1 MEIRKNPEV
10 DLNRQRPLFIAI
22 GFVLSLSLGLLAFE
36 YRTFQEKI
44 IQLIDISIDEEI
56 EETII
61 ATQPETPPPPPP
73 PPPTVVEVL
82 EIVENDVE
90 IENEMQVQDVE
101 ATEETEITTTNT
113 EFTETETVVDDNE
126 VFQIVEDMPR
136 FKGCENERNEE
147 EASKCFQEKLYAFL
161 SQNIKYPQQAKELGI
176 QGKVFVSFVVEKD
189 GSVGQ
194 VQILRGIGGG
204 CDEEAVRV
212 IKKLPQFTPGKQRGR
227 PVRVQYRLP
236 IAFVLK

>member
-10 DLNRQRPLFIAI
+10 DLNRQRPMFIAI
-22 GFVLSLSLGLLAFE
+22 GFVISLSLGLLAFE
-36 YRTFQEKI
+36 YRTFQEKV
-44 IQLIDISIDEEI
+44 IQMIDMSIDEEI
-56 EETII
+56 EETIL

-101 ATEETEITTTNT
+101 VTENTEITKATD
-113 EFTETETVVDDNE
+113 FTETETVTDDNE

-136 FKGCENERNEE
+136 FKGCEKEKNEE

-204 CDEEAVRV
+204 CDEEAERV
-212 IKKLPQFTPGKQRGR
+212 IKKLPPFTPGKQRGR

-236 IAFVLK
+236 IAFTLK

>member
-1 MEIRKNPEV
+1 MEIRKKPEV
-10 DLNRQRPLFIAI
+10 DLNKQRPMFIAI
-22 GFVLSLSLGLLAFE
+22 GFVISLSLGLLAFE
-36 YRTFQEKI
+36 YRTFQERVIKM
-44 IQLIDISIDEEI
+44 IDLSIDEEI
-56 EETII
+56 EETIV

-82 EIVENDVE
+82 QIVENDVE
-90 IENEMQVQDVE
+90 IKNEMQVQDVE
-101 ATEETEITTTNT
+101 ANENT
-113 EFTETETVVDDNE
+113 EVTTSDFTTETETVTDDNE

-136 FKGCENERNEE
+136 FKGCENEKTEE

-204 CDEEAVRV
+204 CDEEAERV
-212 IKKLPQFTPGKQRGR
+212 IKKLPPFTPGKQRGR

-236 IAFVLK
+236 IAFTLK